1 MDPKLSKRSLDRCA
15 GTAAVSSDCARFEPG
30 EPVWVMEAN
39 GAQRRA
45 EYLGARVVSVW
56 RAGPPMVF
64 VLYTDSQSVEAVEM
78 DRVIP
83 RRTTA

>member
-1 MDPKLSKRSLDRCA
+1 MNIRSAGRSVDRHP
-15 GTAAVSSDCARFEPG
+15 GAATVASDRAAFEPG

-39 GAQRRA
+39 GAQRPA
-45 EYLGARVVSVW
+45 EYLGARVMSVW
-56 RAGPPMVF
+56 RGGPPMVF
-64 VLYTDSQSVEAVEM
+64 VLYTGSHSAEAVEM

>member
-1 MDPKLSKRSLDRCA
+1 MNPKSARRTIDRRPVA
-15 GTAAVSSDCARFEPG
+15 ATAWSDRAAFQPG

-45 EYLGARVVSVW
+45 EYLGARVPSVW
-56 RAGPPMVF
+56 RGGPPMVL
-64 VLYTDSQSVEAVEM
+64 VLYTDSHSADAVEM

-83 RRTTA
+83 RRPAA

>member
-1 MDPKLSKRSLDRCA
+1 MNPKSARRSLDRRP
-15 GTAAVSSDCARFEPG
+15 GTATVGSDRAAFEPG

-39 GAQRRA
+39 GGQRGA
-45 EYLGARVVSVW
+45 EYLGARVASVW
-56 RAGPPMVF
+56 RGGPPMVL
-64 VLYTDSQSVEAVEM
+64 VVYTDSRSADAVEM